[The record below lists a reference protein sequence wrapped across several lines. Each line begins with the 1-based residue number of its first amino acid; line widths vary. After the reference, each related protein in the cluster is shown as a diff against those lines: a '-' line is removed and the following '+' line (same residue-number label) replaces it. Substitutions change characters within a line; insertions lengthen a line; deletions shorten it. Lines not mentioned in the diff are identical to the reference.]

1 MSAIQDSVA
10 KDLATQLS
18 AAAGEAFAKLGL
30 DPALGAMRRSDRP
43 DLADFQCNG
52 AMAAAKAAKKNP
64 REIATSVVEALKSH
78 ELIAG
83 CEVAGPGFINV
94 KLSAAGL
101 SRQAEAI
108 AKDERA
114 GAGRVG
120 QSRRVVMDF
129 GGWNVA
135 KEMHIGHLRSTVIGD
150 SLQRLFRFMGDH
162 VTSDVHLGDW
172 GLQMGLL
179 IVALAH
185 ERPELPYF
193 AEGAAGPFPKD
204 SPVTMEDLGEIYP
217 AWSAKIKDKKE
228 LPDGT
233 KVPNP
238 AYEPAVHEAARK
250 ATAELQAGRPG
261 YRALWRHFCDATRVG
276 LERECASLGV
286 TFDLWKGESDAEPFI
301 PQLVED
307 LKSRGIA
314 ELDQGAWIVRVAR
327 ESDKKEMP
335 PIILVNRDGAIG
347 YHGSDLGTIV
357 DRKRSIDPQLSLY
370 IVDQR
375 QALHFEQVFR
385 ASDRAGYIPESA
397 LEHLGFGTVN
407 GPDGKP
413 FKTRDGGVLKL
424 HELISQADATA
435 LARMK
440 EQELGAEASEAE
452 RKDIAHKVAVSAIK
466 FSDLSNVR
474 TTNYIFDL
482 DRFISFEGKTG
493 PYLLY
498 AAVRMKSLK
507 RKADEAQLRPGP
519 IVVELDAERALVL
532 ALDGFAE
539 ALRGAYDK
547 RMPHILCDHA
557 FSLAQAYASFWTA
570 APVLAET
577 DRSKQASRLA
587 LSMATLKQLELVLGL
602 IGIETPERM

>member
-30 DPALGAMRRSDRP
+30 DPALGAVRRSDRP
-43 DLADFQCNG
+43 DLADYQCNG

-64 REIATSVVEALKSH
+64 REIATAVVEALKGH
-78 ELIAG
+78 ELIAA

-114 GAGRVG
+114 GAGRVA
-120 QSRRVVMDF
+120 QARRVVMDF

-150 SLQRLFRFMGDH
+150 SLQRLFRFMGDT

-172 GLQMGLL
+172 GLQMGQL
-179 IVALAH
+179 INEVKL
-185 ERPELPYF
+185 EQPDLPYF
-193 AEGAAGPFPKD
+193 VDGAAGPFPET
-204 SPVTMEDLGEIYP
+204 SPVTMDDLGRLYP
-217 AWSAKIKDKKE
+217 QASAKSKTDEARRE
-228 LPDGT
+228 LD
-233 KVPNP
+233 
-238 AYEPAVHEAARK
+238 RK

-261 YRALWRHFCDATRVG
+261 YRALWRHFCNVTRVG

-286 TFDLWKGESDAEPFI
+286 KFSLWKGESDAEPFVPEI
-301 PQLVED
+301 VAD
-307 LKSRGIA
+307 LKQRGIA
-314 ELDQGAWIVRVAR
+314 ELDEGAWIVRVAR
-327 ESDKKEMP
+327 EDDKKEMP

-357 DRKRSIDPQLSLY
+357 DRMRNLKPDLSLY

-385 ASDRAGYIPESA
+385 ASERAGYLPEKS
-397 LEHLGFGTVN
+397 LEHDGFGTVN

-413 FKTRDGGVLKL
+413 FKTRDGGILKL
-424 HELISQADATA
+424 HDLIAQADEAA
-435 LARMK
+435 LARM
-440 EQELGAEASEAE
+440 GEAGIGEDMGEAE
-452 RKDIAHKVAVSAIK
+452 RKEVAHKVAVSALK
-466 FSDLSNVR
+466 FADLSNVR

-498 AAVRMKSLK
+498 AAVRMKSLG
-507 RKADEAQLRPGP
+507 RKAEEQQVRPGP
-519 IVVELDAERALVL
+519 IAIELDAERALVL

-539 ALRGAYDK
+539 ALRGAYDR
-547 RMPHILCDHA
+547 RMPHILCDHVYT
-557 FSLAQAYASFWTA
+557 LAQAFSSFWTA
-570 APVLAET
+570 APVLAES
-577 DRSKQASRLA
+577 DAGKRGSRLA
-587 LSMATLKQLELVLGL
+587 LAMATLKQLELGLSL

>member
-1 MSAIQDSVA
+1 M
-10 KDLATQLS
+10 KDLAGLLS
-18 AAAGEAFAKLGL
+18 EAAGAAFVTLGL
-30 DPALGAMRRSDRP
+30 DAGLGAMRRSDRP

-64 REIATSVVEALKSH
+64 REIAGAVVEALKASPMV
-78 ELIAG
+78 ASA
-83 CEVAGPGFINV
+83 EVAGPGFINV
-94 KLSAAGL
+94 RLTAAALGA
-101 SRQAEAI
+101 RAREI
-108 AKDERA
+108 AGDERA
-114 GAGRVG
+114 GATPVA
-120 QSRRVVMDF
+120 SPRRVVMDF

-150 SLQRLFRFMGDH
+150 SLQRTFRFRGDC

-179 IVALAH
+179 IVALAR
-185 ERPELPYF
+185 EMPDLPYF
-193 AEGAAGPFPKD
+193 SEGAKGPFPNA

-217 AWSAKIKDKKE
+217 AWSAKIKEKKE
-228 LPDGT
+228 LPDKT
-233 KVPNP
+233 EAPNP
-238 AYEPAVHEAARK
+238 AYEPAVHEAARR

-276 LERECASLGV
+276 LKRECASLGV
-286 TFDLWKGESDAEPFI
+286 NFDLWKGESDAEPFV
-301 PQLVED
+301 PELVDD
-307 LKSRGIA
+307 LKARKIA
-314 ELDQGAWIVRVAR
+314 EFDAGAWIVRVAR

-347 YHGSDLGTIV
+347 YHTSDLGTIV
-357 DRKRSIDPQLSLY
+357 DRRRSIDPQLSLY

-385 ASDRAGYIPESA
+385 ASERAGYMPEST

-413 FKTRDGGVLKL
+413 YKTRDGGVLKL
-424 HELISQADATA
+424 RELINQADEAA

-440 EQELGAEASEAE
+440 EAGLGADVSDAE
-452 RKDIAHKVAVSAIK
+452 QRDIAHKVAVAAIK

-474 TTNYIFDL
+474 ITNYIFDL

-498 AAVRMKSLK
+498 AAVRIKSLA
-507 RKADEAQLRPGP
+507 RRASEEGASPGP
-519 IVVELDAERALVL
+519 IAVELDQERALVL
-532 ALDGFAE
+532 ALDGFDE
-539 ALRGAYDK
+539 ALRGAYGK
-547 RMPHILCDHA
+547 RLPHILCDHA
-557 FSLAQAYASFWTA
+557 YALAQAFSGFYAA
-570 APVLAET
+570 APIFQESDAA
-577 DRSKQASRLA
+577 KKGSRLA
-587 LSMATLKQLELVLGL
+587 LAMATLAQLEIVLRL